1 MSDNAQLA
9 TPQTLSSPIE
19 EETADSIK
27 IFSEE
32 TDSPYDRA
40 THEDGSKS
48 HGWPGDDP
56 LWYNAESDPDN
67 TNKVKRIIL
76 MAMTVCFIFICA
88 EIIGGIISGSLAIL
102 ADASHLACDLVGQGI
117 SYTAVHLGTKAKTD
131 KMTFGFHRAQIVG
144 ALASV
149 LLILVMAGIL
159 VYCAILRI
167 ITPPD
172 NFNPWYMLGTA
183 IFGLIC
189 N

>member
-1 MSDNAQLA
+1 MSDNPQLA
-9 TPQTLSSPIE
+9 TPQTSNSPIK
-19 EETADSIK
+19 EETAQSIK

-40 THEDGSKS
+40 TQETESKS
-48 HGWPGDDP
+48 HGLPGDDP
-56 LWYNAESDPDN
+56 LWYNPEDDPDN
-67 TNKVKRIIL
+67 TNKVKRILL

-88 EIIGGIISGSLAIL
+88 EIIGGMISGSLAIL

-131 KMTFGFHRAQIVG
+131 TMTFGYHRAQIVG

-183 IFGLIC
+183 LFGLVC